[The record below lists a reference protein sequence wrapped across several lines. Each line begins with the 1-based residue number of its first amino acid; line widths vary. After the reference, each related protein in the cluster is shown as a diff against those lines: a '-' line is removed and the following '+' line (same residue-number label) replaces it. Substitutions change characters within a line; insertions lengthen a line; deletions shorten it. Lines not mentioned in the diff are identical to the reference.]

1 MNNTVYNV
9 DFTRALPQPLKNDE
23 SMLALGRAIA
33 GELQQNIQLAR
44 LTLIYPRIDELD
56 ETLLD
61 ILARDLHVDWYND
74 TYPIAAKRAII
85 KSSVQIHKRLGTKY
99 AVVKALGDLFPNTE
113 VQEWFEYGGTHHR
126 FRIILDLT
134 NAKAPADISQ
144 IVSAAK
150 FYKRLSAHLEEIIYQ
165 MYAVIE
171 IHTETVFYKYRTGLT
186 DTYSAGTRPRRNT
199 IGEISGAMIDI
210 SADSVSSAYKSPQ
223 TGTKPYRSTLAEL
236 NGTSIIAQPETQASK
251 SRAEFSGRYSA
262 GEVPHRNTGG
272 GAARGFVEIQTGGEN
287 YGFESA
293 HVGTKPDRNI
303 ELMNDDEGLTVQT
316 ETRDFLFSS
325 EQSGTKPDR
334 STGYTNFN
342 NNVSAEITAD
352 SFLYTVDMTGQDNAG
367 EKPRTNTE
375 GRNDEGGVAPT
386 VTGEGFS
393 FHVKRCGT
401 SVAKNNKKG

>member
-99 AVVKALGDLFPNTE
+99 AVVKALGDLFPNSE
-113 VQEWFEYGGTHHR
+113 VQEWFEYGGTHHH

-134 NAKAPADISQ
+134 NAKAPLDLLQ

-150 FYKRLSAHLEEIIYQ
+150 FYKRLSAHLEEVVYQ
-165 MYAVIE
+165 MSAVIE
-171 IHTETVFYKYRTGLT
+171 IHTGTAYYRYSIGRTNTYK
-186 DTYSAGTRPRRNT
+186 AGTRPRRNT
-199 IGEISGAMIDI
+199 IGGVSGAMVDI
-210 SADSVSSAYKSPQ
+210 YADSISSTHGFPQ
-223 TGTKPYRSTLAEL
+223 VGTKPYRSTVAEL
-236 NGTSIIAQPETQASK
+236 NGVSIAAQPETQAYKDISGVT
-251 SRAEFSGRYSA
+251 GRYSA
-262 GEVPHRNTGG
+262 GESPHRSTGG
-272 GAARGFVEIQTGGEN
+272 GAAQSAVEVQAGGNN
-287 YGFESA
+287 YKFASEQSGKVPARSTEWVNVDES
-293 HVGTKPDRNI
+293 VS
-303 ELMNDDEGLTVQT
+303 VQT
-316 ETRDFLFSS
+316 ETGEYMFFS
-325 EQSGTKPDR
+325 EQSGNAPKR
-334 STGYTNFN
+334 STEYTTFDNS
-342 NNVSAEITAD
+342 VSAEITAD
-352 SFLYTVDMTGQDNAG
+352 SFLYTADMTAQNNAG
-367 EKPRTNTE
+367 EKPHTNSTGE
-375 GRNDEGGVAPT
+375 TDEGGVIPT
-386 VTGEGFS
+386 VTAEGFS
-393 FHVKRCGT
+393 FSVKRCGT